1 MAEQEYLVKG
11 STLTGV
17 ANAIRSKAGITEAFP
32 LSEFASKIESISA
45 GVSVLSGT
53 FKPTSSAIQ
62 TITHN
67 LGKTP
72 SGILIYYPMDSVTM
86 TLPDGLYFAFG
97 TTNTQFGATYDN
109 NNNKYGFAFGTNSI
123 TRPGSITSFIAK
135 ANLTTFQVA
144 VFRTATSATFYL
156 IPNKTYHW
164 YVW

>member
-17 ANAIRSKAGITEAFP
+17 ANAIRSKAGITGTFP

-45 GVSVLSGT
+45 GGASVLSGT

-72 SGILIYYPMDSVTM
+72 SGILIYYPISAT
-86 TLPDGLYFAFG
+86 TIPSDGLYFAFG
-97 TTNTQFGATYDN
+97 TTNTEFGAVY
-109 NNNKYGFAFGTNSI
+109 NNKYGFSFGTNSI
-123 TRPGSITSFIAK
+123 TSPGSMTSFIAN
-135 ANLTTFQVA
+135 ANSTTFQVVA
-144 VFRTATSATFYL
+144 FRTDTSAIEYL
-156 IPNKTYHW
+156 VSNKTYHW

>member
-1 MAEQEYLVKG
+1 MAEQQYLVKG

-45 GVSVLSGT
+45 GGASVLSGT

-72 SGILIYYPMDSVTM
+72 SGIIIYYPMDNATM
-86 TLPDGLYFAFG
+86 TLSNGLYFAFG
-97 TTNTQFGATYDN
+97 TTNTQFGAVYN
-109 NNNKYGFAFGTNSI
+109 KSKYGFTFGTNSI
-123 TRPGSITSFIAK
+123 TSSGAMTSFIAN
-135 ANLTTFQVA
+135 ANSTTFQVA
-144 VFRTATSATFYL
+144 VFRTATSATIYL
-156 IPNKTYHW
+156 VPNETYHW

>member
-17 ANAIRSKAGITEAFP
+17 ANAIRSKAGITGTFP
-32 LSEFASKIESISA
+32 LSEFASKIERISA
-45 GVSVLSGT
+45 GGASVLSGT

-72 SGILIYYPMDSVTM
+72 SGILIYYPMDSVTI
-86 TLPDGLYFAFG
+86 TPSNGLYFAFG
-97 TTNTQFGATYDN
+97 TTNTQFGAMS
-109 NNNKYGFAFGTNSI
+109 NNNKSGFTFGTNSI
-123 TRPGSITSFIAK
+123 TSSGERTSFIAN
-135 ANLTTFQVA
+135 ANSTTFQVA
-144 VFRTATSATFYL
+144 VLRTATSATTYL
-156 IPNKTYHW
+156 VPNETYHW

>member
-1 MAEQEYLVKG
+1 MAEQEFLVKG

-17 ANAIRSKAGITEAFP
+17 ANAIRSKAGITGAFP

-45 GVSVLSGT
+45 GEASVLSGT

-72 SGILIYYPMDSVTM
+72 SGILIYYPMDSMTM
-86 TLPDGLYFAFG
+86 TPSDGLYFAFG
-97 TTNTQFGATYDN
+97 NTNTQFGVLYS
-109 NNNKYGFAFGTNSI
+109 NNKYRFTFGKT
-123 TRPGSITSFIAK
+123 SITSYGSMSFIAH
-135 ANLTTFQVA
+135 ANSTTFQVA
-144 VFRTATSATFYL
+144 VFRNATSATTYL
-156 IPNKTYHW
+156 VPNKTYHW

>member
-17 ANAIRSKAGITEAFP
+17 ANAIRSKAGITGTFP

-45 GVSVLSGT
+45 GASVLSGT

-72 SGILIYYPMDSVTM
+72 SGIIIYYPISAT
-86 TLPDGLYFAFG
+86 TIPSDGLYFAFG
-97 TTNTQFGATYDN
+97 TTNTQFGAMYTN
-109 NNNKYGFAFGTNSI
+109 SKFGFIFGTNSI
-123 TRPGSITSFIAK
+123 TSSGAMNSFIAN
-135 ANLTTFQVA
+135 ANSTTFQVA
-144 VFRTATSATFYL
+144 VFRTATSAKEYL
-156 IPNKTYHW
+156 VSNKTYHW

>member
-1 MAEQEYLVKG
+1 MAEQQYLVKG

-17 ANAIRSKAGITEAFP
+17 ANAIRSKVGITEAFP

-45 GVSVLSGT
+45 GGASVLSGT

-72 SGILIYYPMDSVTM
+72 SGILIYYPISAT
-86 TLPDGLYFAFG
+86 TTPSNGLYFAFG
-97 TTNTQFGATYDN
+97 TTNTQFGAVY
-109 NNNKYGFAFGTNSI
+109 NNNKYGFTFGTNSI
-123 TRPGSITSFIAK
+123 ISSGAMTSFIAN
-135 ANLTTFQVA
+135 ANSTTFQVA
-144 VFRTATSATFYL
+144 VFRTATSATTYL
-156 IPNKTYHW
+156 VPNKTYHW

>member
-17 ANAIRSKAGITEAFP
+17 ANAIRSKAGITGTFP
-32 LSEFASKIESISA
+32 LNEFASKIESISA
-45 GVSVLSGT
+45 VASVLSGT

-72 SGILIYYPMDSVTM
+72 SGIIIYYPIGITTIPSN
-86 TLPDGLYFAFG
+86 GLYFAFG
-97 TTNTQFGATYDN
+97 TTNTKFGAVYK
-109 NNNKYGFAFGTNSI
+109 NNKYGFTFGTNSI
-123 TRPGSITSFIAK
+123 TSSGERTSFIAN
-135 ANLTTFQVA
+135 ANSTTFQVA
-144 VFRTATSATFYL
+144 VFNTATSATIYL
-156 IPNKTYHW
+156 VPNKTYYW

>member
-45 GVSVLSGT
+45 GGASVLSGT
-53 FKPTSSAIQ
+53 FKPTSSEIQ

-72 SGILIYYPMDSVTM
+72 SGILIYYPMNSMIT
-86 TLPDGLYFAFG
+86 THSNGLYFAFG
-97 TTNTQFGATYDN
+97 TTNTQFGAMYANT
-109 NNNKYGFAFGTNSI
+109 KYGFMFGTE
-123 TRPGSITSFIAK
+123 SITSSGTINSFIAN
-135 ANLTTFQVA
+135 ANSTTFQVA
-144 VFRTATSATFYL
+144 VFHTATSATFYL
-156 IPNKTYHW
+156 VSNETYYW

>member
-17 ANAIRSKAGITEAFP
+17 ANAIRSKAVITEAFP

-45 GVSVLSGT
+45 GTSVLSGT
-53 FKPTSSAIQ
+53 FRPTSSEIQ

-72 SGILIYYPMDSVTM
+72 SGILIYYPISAFETHSN
-86 TLPDGLYFAFG
+86 GLYFAFG
-97 TTNTQFGATYDN
+97 TTNTQFGATYSN
-109 NNNKYGFAFGTNSI
+109 NNYGFMFGTNSI
-123 TRPGSITSFIAK
+123 TSSGAISSFIAN
-135 ANLTTFQVA
+135 ANSTTFQVA
-144 VFRTATSATFYL
+144 VFRTATSAASYL
-156 IPNKTYHW
+156 VSNVTYHW

>member
-17 ANAIRSKAGITEAFP
+17 ANAIRSKAGITGTFP
-32 LSEFASKIESISA
+32 LSEFSSKIQSISA
-45 GVSVLSGT
+45 GGASVLSGT

-72 SGILIYYPMDSVTM
+72 SGILIYYPISAT
-86 TLPDGLYFAFG
+86 TIPSDGLYFAFG
-97 TTNTQFGATYDN
+97 TTNTQFGAMYTN
-109 NNNKYGFAFGTNSI
+109 SNFGFIFGTNSI
-123 TRPGSITSFIAK
+123 TSSGAMNSFIAN
-135 ANLTTFQVA
+135 ANSTTFQVA
-144 VFRTATSATFYL
+144 VFRTATSAKEYL
-156 IPNKTYHW
+156 VSNKTYHW

>member
-17 ANAIRSKAGITEAFP
+17 ANAIRSKAGITGAFP

-45 GVSVLSGT
+45 GASVLSGT
-53 FKPTSSAIQ
+53 FEPTSSAIQ

-72 SGILIYYPMDSVTM
+72 SGIIIYYPISAT
-86 TLPDGLYFAFG
+86 TIPSNGLYFAFG
-97 TTNTQFGATYDN
+97 TTNTQFGAMS
-109 NNNKYGFAFGTNSI
+109 NNNKSGFMFGTNSI
-123 TRPGSITSFIAK
+123 TSSGEITSFIAN
-135 ANLTTFQVA
+135 ANSTTFQVA
-144 VFRTATSATFYL
+144 VFRTATSASVYL
-156 IPNKTYHW
+156 VPNKTYYW

>member
-17 ANAIRSKAGITEAFP
+17 ANAIRSKAGITGTFP
-32 LSEFASKIESISA
+32 LNEFASKIESISA
-45 GVSVLSGT
+45 GASVLSGT

-72 SGILIYYPMDSVTM
+72 SGIIIYYPISET
-86 TLPDGLYFAFG
+86 TIPSNGLYFAFG
-97 TTNTQFGATYDN
+97 TTNTQFGAMS
-109 NNNKYGFAFGTNSI
+109 NNNKSGFTFGTNSI
-123 TRPGSITSFIAK
+123 TSSGERTSFIAN
-135 ANLTTFQVA
+135 ANSTTFQVA
-144 VFRTATSATFYL
+144 VFRTATSASVYL
-156 IPNKTYHW
+156 VPNKTYYW

>member
-17 ANAIRSKAGITEAFP
+17 ANAIRSKVGITEAFP

-45 GVSVLSGT
+45 GGASVLSGT
-53 FKPTSSAIQ
+53 FTPTSSEIQ

-72 SGILIYYPMDSVTM
+72 SGIIIYYPMDSMTM
-86 TLPDGLYFAFG
+86 TPSNGLYFAFG
-97 TTNTQFGATYDN
+97 TTNTQFGVMYIN
-109 NNNKYGFAFGTNSI
+109 SKYRFMFGTNSI
-123 TRPGSITSFIAK
+123 TSSGAINSFIAN
-135 ANLTTFQVA
+135 ANSTTFQVA
-144 VFRTATSATFYL
+144 VFRTATSAAAYL
-156 IPNKTYHW
+156 VPDKTYHW

>member
-32 LSEFASKIESISA
+32 LSEFASKIQSISA
-45 GVSVLSGT
+45 GGASVLSGT

-72 SGILIYYPMDSVTM
+72 SGILIYYPISAT
-86 TLPDGLYFAFG
+86 TTPSNGLYFAFG
-97 TTNTQFGATYDN
+97 TINTQFGAIYTN
-109 NNNKYGFAFGTNSI
+109 SKYGFMFGTNSI
-123 TRPGSITSFIAK
+123 TSSGTINSFIAN
-135 ANLTTFQVA
+135 ANSTTFQVA
-144 VFRTATSATFYL
+144 VFRTATSAITYL
-156 IPNKTYHW
+156 VSNMTYHW

>member
-17 ANAIRSKAGITEAFP
+17 ANAIRSKAGITGTFP
-32 LSEFASKIESISA
+32 LNEFASKIESISA
-45 GVSVLSGT
+45 GGTSVLSGT

-72 SGILIYYPMDSVTM
+72 SGILIYYPISAT
-86 TLPDGLYFAFG
+86 TIPSDGLYFAFG
-97 TTNTQFGATYDN
+97 NTNTQFGAMYTN
-109 NNNKYGFAFGTNSI
+109 SEFGFMFGTNSI
-123 TRPGSITSFIAK
+123 TSSGAMTSFIAN
-135 ANLTTFQVA
+135 ANSTTFQVA
-144 VFRTATSATFYL
+144 AFRTATSAKEYL
-156 IPNKTYHW
+156 VSNKTYHW

>member
-17 ANAIRSKAGITEAFP
+17 ANAIRSKAGTTGAFP

-45 GVSVLSGT
+45 GASVLSGT

-72 SGILIYYPMDSVTM
+72 SGILIYYPISATA
-86 TLPDGLYFAFG
+86 THPNGLYFAFG
-97 TTNTQFGATYDN
+97 TTNTQFGAAYSN
-109 NNNKYGFAFGTNSI
+109 NNYGFIFGTNSI
-123 TRPGSITSFIAK
+123 TSSGAITSFIAN
-135 ANLTTFQVA
+135 ANSTTFQVA
-144 VFRTATSATFYL
+144 VFRTATSATNYL
-156 IPNKTYHW
+156 VPNNTYHW

>member
-17 ANAIRSKAGITEAFP
+17 ANAIRSKAGITGTFP

-45 GVSVLSGT
+45 EASVLSGT
-53 FKPTSSAIQ
+53 FKPTSSEIQ

-72 SGILIYYPMDSVTM
+72 SGILIYYPIDSATT
-86 TLPDGLYFAFG
+86 TLSNGLYFAFG
-97 TTNTQFGATYDN
+97 NTNTQFGAMS
-109 NNNKYGFAFGTNSI
+109 NNNKSGFTFGTNSI
-123 TRPGSITSFIAK
+123 TSSGAITSFIAN
-135 ANLTTFQVA
+135 ANSTTFQVA
-144 VFRTATSATFYL
+144 VFRTATSASVYL
-156 IPNKTYHW
+156 VPNKTYYW

>member
-17 ANAIRSKAGITEAFP
+17 ANAIRSKAGITGTFP
-32 LSEFASKIESISA
+32 LNEFASKIESISA
-45 GVSVLSGT
+45 GASVLSGT

-72 SGILIYYPMDSVTM
+72 SGIIIYYPISAT
-86 TLPDGLYFAFG
+86 TIPSDGLYFAFG
-97 TTNTQFGATYDN
+97 TTNTQFGAMYTN
-109 NNNKYGFAFGTNSI
+109 SKFGFMFGTNSI
-123 TRPGSITSFIAK
+123 TSPGAMNSFIAN
-135 ANLTTFQVA
+135 ANSTTFQVA
-144 VFRTATSATFYL
+144 VFRTATSAKEYL
-156 IPNKTYHW
+156 VSNKTYHW